1 MIKLIKDIN
10 LSDRQVLKICQFLRT
25 KWGKESITPN
35 ISKKLIKRKT
45 ILDNFFI
52 ERRLDSKSKY
62 YFKNKMGMPLS
73 RSVTYCQDIPGLITF
88 KKLLE
93 NFDELKEVI
102 NLIGMDDGKN
112 ILKIV
117 WNWSLVKNLDEGEQK
132 LMGPKRTI
140 ILAAVSKV

>member
-1 MIKLIKDIN
+1 M
-10 LSDRQVLKICQFLRT
+10 
-25 KWGKESITPN
+25 
-35 ISKKLIKRKT
+35 
-45 ILDNFFI
+45 
-52 ERRLDSKSKY
+52 
-62 YFKNKMGMPLS
+62 
-73 RSVTYCQDIPGLITF
+73 
-88 KKLLE
+88 
-93 NFDELKEVI
+93 KEVI

>member
-1 MIKLIKDIN
+1 
-10 LSDRQVLKICQFLRT
+10 
-25 KWGKESITPN
+25 
-35 ISKKLIKRKT
+35 
-45 ILDNFFI
+45 
-52 ERRLDSKSKY
+52 
-62 YFKNKMGMPLS
+62 MPLS

>member
-88 KKLLE
+88 
-93 NFDELKEVI
+93 
-102 NLIGMDDGKN
+102 
-112 ILKIV
+112 
-117 WNWSLVKNLDEGEQK
+117 
-132 LMGPKRTI
+132 
-140 ILAAVSKV
+140 